1 MTAPFPIVICEIE
14 KSDSEIIRVALDHY
28 AGRNTIDC
36 RIWYRAGNGWKPSRQ
51 GITTTLKNLPTLAEA
66 FAAALNRADELGL
79 IDRRRDL

>member
-1 MTAPFPIVICEIE
+1 MTAPFPIIIAEIE

-51 GITTTLKNLPTLAEA
+51 GVTTTLKNLATLAEA
-66 FAAALNRADELGL
+66 LTAALDRARTEGL
-79 IDRRRDL
+79 IDV